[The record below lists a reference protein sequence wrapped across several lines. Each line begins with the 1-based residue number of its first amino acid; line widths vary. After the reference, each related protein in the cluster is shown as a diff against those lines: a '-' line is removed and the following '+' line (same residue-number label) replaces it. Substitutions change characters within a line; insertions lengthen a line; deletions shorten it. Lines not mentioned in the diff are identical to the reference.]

1 MSEEEKTNSAVP
13 DGEKKEEVPVS
24 PEKRKQSVV
33 RYLSFLFAAAFVLMF
48 FTFMMERRQHQMVV
62 DQNEEQI
69 ESLNKQSVSAAQ
81 RLDDLIE
88 ENKDM
93 KVQLNEAALA
103 GQKWDA
109 EKAALEEQMAQQEQS
124 LVAMSWFWQVDE
136 AYTRGKKNL
145 CRSLIAQMEEKE
157 LVESL
162 PRENA
167 TGNSRFA
174 PYDRFMEIKEAVG

>member
-1 MSEEEKTNSAVP
+1 MSEEEKTNPTVP
-13 DGEKKEEVPVS
+13 EEEKKEEEVS
-24 PEKRKQSVV
+24 PQKRKQSVV
-33 RYLSFLFAAAFVLMF
+33 RYLTFLFAAAFVLMF
-48 FTFMMERRQHQMVV
+48 FTFMMERRQHQIVV
-62 DQNEEQI
+62 DQNQEQI
-69 ESLNKQSVSAAQ
+69 EDLNKQSVSAAQ
-81 RLDDLIE
+81 RLEDLID

-93 KVQLNEAALA
+93 KGQLNEYVLEE
-103 GQKWDA
+103 QKWDA
-109 EKAALEEQMAQQEQS
+109 EQKALEDQLAQKEKS

-136 AYTRGKKNL
+136 AFTKGKNNL